1 MNGRICYW
9 KNRLKKKNWIQDMNW
24 RKYLEVKGSLKCL
37 KKKKKMYEWKKE
49 LNGCLKIKLK
59 SWKNEEFRSEKKTYE
74 VNKLKK

>member
-1 MNGRICYW
+1 MSE
-9 KNRLKKKNWIQDMNW
+9 KKEKDVWM
-24 RKYLEVKGSLKCL
+24 KE
-37 KKKKKMYEWKKE
+37 E